1 MAEPVAG
8 PNVFEPEFEPDA
20 GRAGFVQR
28 RMRVGRL
35 AGASRLGASLYELP
49 AGTAPWPYHFHY
61 GNEELLVVLAGTPSL
76 RTGEGWRELEA
87 GEVVALPRGE
97 AGAHQIANHSS
108 EPARVLI
115 MSEMNAPDVV
125 RYPDSGKTSPRE
137 SAPGAAGR
145 GYTAVFKDDTA
156 RDYFEGETPPS
167 SGDAPITS

>member
-1 MAEPVAG
+1 MAA

-20 GRAGFVQR
+20 GKAGFVQR

-61 GNEELLVVLAGTPSL
+61 GNEELLVVLSGTPSL
-76 RTGEGWRELEA
+76 RSGSGWRELEA

-97 AGAHQIANHSS
+97 PGAHQVANRSS

-115 MSEMNAPDVV
+115 VSEMNAPDVV
-125 RYPDSGKTSPRE
+125 RYPDSEKTSPRE
-137 SAPGAAGR
+137 SAPGAGAQ
-145 GYTAVFKDDTA
+145 GYTAMFKDDTA
-156 RDYFEGETPPS
+156 TDYFEGETPPS
-167 SGDAPITS
+167 SGDAPTAS